1 MSADRTADGPTRV
14 SPGPVVTALPNLL
27 TFFRIALIPG
37 IVVLLLEP
45 GRGRALAAGAA
56 FLVAC
61 LSDFLDG
68 YIARRHEITT
78 TLGKFLDPLAD
89 KLTLMAA
96 LTMLAAMPREP
107 RVPAWLVVV
116 VVGREIAVTGLRAIA
131 AGEGVVL
138 AAEALGKYKTIFQ
151 MFAVTGL
158 LVHYEFLGV
167 DWHAGGMYFLA
178 IATVLSVWSGVD
190 YTVKVFRA
198 T

>member
-37 IVVLLLEP
+37 VVVLLLEP
-45 GRGRALAAGAA
+45 GRGRALVAGAA

-89 KLTLMAA
+89 KLIVMAA

-116 VVGREIAVTGLRAIA
+116 VVGRELAVTGLRAIA

-138 AAEALGKYKTIFQ
+138 AAEALGKYKMIFQ

-167 DWHAGGMYFLA
+167 DWHGGGMYFLA

-198 T
+198 S